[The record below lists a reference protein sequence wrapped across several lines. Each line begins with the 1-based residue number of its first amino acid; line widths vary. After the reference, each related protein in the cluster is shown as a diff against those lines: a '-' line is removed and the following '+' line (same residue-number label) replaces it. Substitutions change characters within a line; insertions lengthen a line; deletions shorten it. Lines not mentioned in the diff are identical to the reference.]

1 MQRAMS
7 FLIDT
12 NVIIAAEP
20 FAGKLE
26 QLQPQVSRF
35 LSQTTKHGHTVWVHP
50 ASRDDLLQTIDP
62 SHRKQNL
69 AAFTKYAA
77 LQETEVPEEIWEC
90 YPANPN
96 DNDRRDARILSA
108 LHAGAVDFLV
118 TNDRKLRA
126 HAIRLGH
133 EPRVL
138 RPSEAAHRLSLWHPE
153 APLPPPQV
161 EVVAAY
167 NLDASQSIF
176 DGLRE
181 DYDDFD
187 GWLGRVKKDAV
198 NRRCWVVRQHDG
210 TYDGIALLKISD
222 DHPVNKHQQ
231 AIKLSTFK
239 VADHASGRRLGEL
252 LLKAVLRWAEN
263 EPGRPNDIFVEVKD
277 KKDRLTEFLPEFG
290 FTPVGRKTADEG
302 IYLKPLDPSKNGS
315 ADGLQ
320 FHIKYGPPALKAGQ
334 PIYVIPITPE
344 WYDGLFPDAE
354 ILGASGSM
362 LLPGIHTDSRAHGNA
377 MRKAYLCRAPQA
389 SIPPGALLL
398 FYRSQGVHKGDGAV
412 SAVGVAE
419 RSSKGTDPTET
430 ATLSFKRTVYSPE
443 EIEGLHAGGRAVLTI
458 LFRHDRFVIPTWP
471 LAELISNKV
480 VKAAPQSVVR
490 VKNAEGIAWVEHQLN
505 ASH

>member
-20 FAGKLE
+20 FAGNLE

-50 ASRDDLLQTIDP
+50 ASRDDLLQTTDP
-62 SHRKQNL
+62 DHRKQNL
-69 AAFTKYAA
+69 AAFAKYAA

-90 YPANPN
+90 YSANPN

-118 TNDRKLRA
+118 TNDRKLRS
-126 HAIRLGH
+126 HAIKLGH

-138 RPSEAAHRLSLWHPE
+138 RPNEAAHRLSLWHPE
-153 APLPPPQV
+153 APPPPPEV
-161 EVVAAY
+161 EVIEAY
-167 NLDASQSIF
+167 NIDATQSIF

-181 DYDDFD
+181 DYENFD
-187 GWLGRVKKDAV
+187 EWLSQVKKDAV
-198 NRRCWVVRQHDG
+198 NRRCWVIRQPDG

-222 DHPVNKHQQ
+222 AHPVDSRCR

-263 EPGRPNDIFVEVKD
+263 EPGRPSDIFVEVKD
-277 KKDRLTEFLPEFG
+277 KKDRLTDFLPEFG
-290 FTPVGRKTADEG
+290 FSAVARKTDDEG
-302 IYLKPLDPSKNGS
+302 IYLKRLDPAEEDG
-315 ADGLQ
+315 DGLQ
-320 FHIKYGPPALKAGQ
+320 FHVKYGPPAIKAGQ
-334 PIYVIPITPE
+334 PVYVIPITPS

-354 ILGASGSM
+354 VLGASGSM
-362 LLPGIHTDSRAHGNA
+362 PFPGLSTNTRAHGNA
-377 MRKAYLCRAPQA
+377 IRKAYLCRAPQA

-398 FYRSQGVHKGDGAV
+398 FYRSQGLAKGDGAV
-412 SAVGVAE
+412 CAIGVAE
-419 RSSKGTDPTET
+419 RSSKGKNPTET

-443 EIEGLHAGGRAVLTI
+443 EIEGLHEGGRAVLTI
-458 LFRHDRFVIPTWP
+458 LFRHDRFVVPTWP
-471 LAELISNKV
+471 LRELISNRV
-480 VKAAPQSVVR
+480 VRAAPQSVVSVR
-490 VKNAEGIAWVEHQLN
+490 NAEGIAWVEQQLN